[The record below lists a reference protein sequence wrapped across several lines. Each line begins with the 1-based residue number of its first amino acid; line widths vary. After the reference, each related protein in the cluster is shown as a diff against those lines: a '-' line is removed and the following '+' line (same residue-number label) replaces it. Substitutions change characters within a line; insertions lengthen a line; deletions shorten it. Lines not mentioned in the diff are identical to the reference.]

1 MLWAATLSCI
11 VYTRTGKRWVA
22 WAAAGA
28 TIVSWGLLT
37 WGLVWRGL
45 VAGHWPLTSRYEF
58 ALCFVWA
65 ILSIYLLLEVSWR
78 KREANPFWRGESI
91 PIAGL
96 PVVVLAIALLVAT
109 YALLRPAQEKLVGGL
124 LPALRSPWLQVH
136 VLSTLAG
143 YAALSIAAGLGAMRL
158 MHRAS
163 PDEDEQ
169 GRPAIPAP
177 VLDKGLPSV
186 KDIERTMERSVA
198 LGFPWLTFGILSGAI
213 WAQQAWG
220 RYWDWDPK
228 EIWALVTWL
237 WYLLILHLWPLRN
250 WRGRRLAGMVV
261 VGFGLILFTYTG
273 VPWLVRT
280 VRLESLHG
288 F

>member
-1 MLWAATLSCI
+1 
-11 VYTRTGKRWVA
+11 
-22 WAAAGA
+22 
-28 TIVSWGLLT
+28 
-37 WGLVWRGL
+37 LVWRGL